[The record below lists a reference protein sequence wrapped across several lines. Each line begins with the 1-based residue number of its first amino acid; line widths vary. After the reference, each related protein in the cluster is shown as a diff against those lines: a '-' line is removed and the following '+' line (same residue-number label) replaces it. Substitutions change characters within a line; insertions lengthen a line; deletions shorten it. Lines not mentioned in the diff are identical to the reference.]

1 MIFFK
6 KLAITVLICGLF
18 IGTSQAQTIAWR
30 VMPEARFGG
39 SLQTLASPEETT
51 LAYKLHRSKVDEA
64 VKEGVG
70 ALILL
75 GTADTKQ
82 GRLIFS
88 MHWGLN
94 SKCTAPLNGDGTS
107 KGVSLYAKCP
117 MEIHVQDL
125 ATKQLRSKSIGGSFC
140 YLNDDGAV
148 GGIRDNHT
156 EYAYDKASNTLHLRT
171 IMYGK
176 PVQECNR
183 TLRLK

>member
-1 MIFFK
+1 MMLFK
-6 KLAITVLICGLF
+6 NLTLAALACGSLM
-18 IGTSQAQTIAWR
+18 GAAQAQTTAWR

-39 SLQTLASPEETT
+39 SLQTLASPAETT
-51 LAYKLHRSKVDEA
+51 LAYNLYRSKVDEA
-64 VKEGVG
+64 VKGGVG
-70 ALILL
+70 ALVLL
-75 GTADTKQ
+75 GTADTQQ

-107 KGVSLYAKCP
+107 KGVALYAKCP
-117 MEIHVQDL
+117 MEIHVEDPT
-125 ATKQLRSKSIGGSFC
+125 TKLRGKSIGGSFC

-156 EYAYDKASNTLHLRT
+156 EYAYDKTSNTLHLRT

-176 PVQECNR
+176 PVPECSR
-183 TLRLK
+183 SLRLK